1 MKSIFEPGD
10 QKVYETTVTEA
21 DTATFRGEQVHPVCA
36 TFALAR
42 DMEWSSRLF
51 VLEMKDDDEEGI
63 GTSLTIEH
71 RGPALVGDTL
81 TITATVTSLKGNS
94 LVCNIEARVGD
105 RLVATGTTGQ
115 KVLKKEKIKQLF
127 AELA

>member
-10 QKVYETTVTEA
+10 QKVFETTVTEA